1 MDDDIDKCPICPSLG
16 PPVRPTPSTSASV
29 FGDELHWIACSKCS
43 TWYHSV
49 CTLQHSEDHAST
61 VPQAVRDE
69 IGEDVWAKWAA
80 WVERWYCRACLD
92 YSVSPENPKPPH
104 HPLRAT
110 IKKSTFPPRRAEE
123 RAKSQGASPMDDAQE
138 KGSAGSLSGS
148 APASA
153 SASASASARPKRKA
167 AENAP
172 DYWAWNHGIASP
184 TANWLRLIAEPEKFG
199 KDIRVG
205 DFPRVKAEQ
214 LNKAWLDSGDAAAL
228 AFCGEGHERRPILV
242 TKEDGG
248 IEGLG
253 GKVPGRE
260 LTVGDVAEQV
270 GRNQAVDVIDVATQ
284 TSAQWNLGKWA
295 TYFAETT
302 EPDWNGKVHNIIS
315 LEITGTPLAKK
326 VRPPRIVREIDWV
339 DNHWPFKGK
348 EEDWDQEK
356 IKPGVKYP
364 KVQMYCLMGIRGSW
378 TVRLPFHLR

>member
-1 MDDDIDKCPICPSLG
+1 MDDEVDKCPICPSAG
-16 PPVRPTPSTSASV
+16 PPTRPSPSTSV

-49 CTLQHSEDHAST
+49 CILQSEARDESST
-61 VPQAVRDE
+61 VPQVVRDE
-69 IGEDVWAKWAA
+69 IGDDIWANWGA
-80 WVERWYCRACLD
+80 WVDRWYCRACID
-92 YSVSPENPKPPH
+92 YSTSPENPKPPH
-104 HPLRAT
+104 HPLKAT
-110 IKKSTFPPRRAEE
+110 TKKSAFAKNTTGATGQEE
-123 RAKSQGASPMDDAQE
+123 
-138 KGSAGSLSGS
+138 
-148 APASA
+148 
-153 SASASASARPKRKA
+153 ARPKRKA

-184 TANWLRLIAEPEKFG
+184 TANWLRLIAEPAKFG
-199 KDIRVG
+199 KDIREG
-205 DFPRVKAEQ
+205 DFPRLKAESV
-214 LNKAWLDSGDAAAL
+214 NKEWLDSGTAGV
-228 AFCGEGHERRPILV
+228 FYGEERRPMLIK
-242 TKEDGG
+242 KEDGG

-260 LTVGDVAEQV
+260 LTVSDVAEQV
-270 GRNQAVDVIDVATQ
+270 GRNEVVPVIDVATQ
-284 TSAQWNLGKWA
+284 TSAQWNLGKWSA
-295 TYFAETT
+295 YFAETT

-339 DNHWPFKGK
+339 DNYWPFKGK

-378 TVRLPFHLR
+378 TVCPFVI